1 MPWLLSTCLYWN
13 SITQLVFTVPW
24 YHVLN
29 AGCVITHGAAR
40 SCGQWLPGIHSKVFI
55 LLSWWWHLHLYPEMW
70 EDVNKNLFSGYVKF
84 ITEIL
89 QWKHRKIHPPS
100 ISFLELVR
108 TIITAFLECE
118 VFTGEVIRMLDASFL
133 ILSHLLVVCRT
144 TSPTK
149 FHGAK
154 SPVEAFSSHQPWPN
168 MGYLTLLL
176 SGHITKQVAL
186 CGPIRTL
193 RAHAQLQLSTS
204 WPAGNSHSP
213 IGESQIMGTGWL
225 LTLSLS

>member
-1 MPWLLSTCLYWN
+1 MYLMLVVSLLMKLHDPVDSGFQGF
-13 SITQLVFTVPW
+13 TQKFLFCFLDDDICTF
-24 YHVLN
+24 
-29 AGCVITHGAAR
+29 IQK
-40 SCGQWLPGIHSKVFI
+40 CGK
-55 LLSWWWHLHLYPEMW
+55 MW
-70 EDVNKNLFSGYVKF
+70 IRICFLDVKF

-204 WPAGNSHSP
+204 WPSGNSHSP